1 MREYYKN
8 PEATAATLRDGWLH
22 TGDIARIDEDGFIWL
37 VDRAKDV
44 IITGG
49 ENIFP
54 VEIESHI
61 MSHPKVQDVG
71 VIGMPEE
78 RLGEIVAA
86 IIKEK
91 PNQTLT
97 EDEIMKF
104 CEELPRYKRPR
115 KIIFAEVPRS
125 PTGKIEKP
133 KLRKQY
139 TGTTGKISK
148 LE

>member
-1 MREYYKN
+1 M
-8 PEATAATLRDGWLH
+8 G
-22 TGDIARIDEDGFIWL
+22 
-37 VDRAKDV
+37 
-44 IITGG
+44 
-49 ENIFP
+49 
-54 VEIESHI
+54 
-61 MSHPKVQDVG
+61 
-71 VIGMPEE
+71 
-78 RLGEIVAA
+78 A

-97 EDEIMKF
+97 ETEVAKF

-115 KIIFAEVPRS
+115 KIIFGEVPRS

-139 TGTTGKISK
+139 TGIAGKIGK